1 MQSEQVLEEGAF
13 ARWPA
18 SLRREL
24 QDNANNLE
32 VGQRVL
38 FEDDQIRVWSIELEP
53 GQRLPFHRHTHD
65 YTWTCLTPGSGL
77 THYGTGD
84 AYRVTY
90 QRGDQA
96 FYDQQ
101 AKGDF
106 THDLQNIGDAALR
119 FVTVEYL
126 RCLDTKLKASWCP
139 ALG

>member
-1 MQSEQVLEEGAF
+1 MQSEQILDEGAF
-13 ARWPA
+13 CRWPA
-18 SLRREL
+18 NLLREFE
-24 QDNANNLE
+24 DNANTHM

-38 FEDDQIRVWSIELEP
+38 FEDDQVRVWSIDLQP
-53 GQRLPFHRHTHD
+53 GQRLPFHRHIHD
-65 YTWTCLTPGSGL
+65 YTWTCLAPGTGL

-96 FYDQQ
+96 FYDHH

-106 THDLQNIGDAALR
+106 MHDLQNIGDAGLR

-126 RCLDTKLKASWCP
+126 
-139 ALG
+139 G